1 MSLHSYHPVRA
12 ELKVGAIGKSKPLVK
27 WIDPEY
33 NSLDDAA
40 YIAFEAEKGSDVS
53 FAGDC

>member
-1 MSLHSYHPVRA
+1 MIR
-12 ELKVGAIGKSKPLVK
+12 

-33 NSLDDAA
+33 NSLDDAS
-40 YIAFEAEKGSDVS
+40 YIGFEAEKGSEIA